1 MTVKQKQLDEKIQT
15 GGGATGVAHTADPVA
30 KNATLPASNLGN
42 GESMNKIDSG
52 VTPGQGEEE
61 TSTENNVKTTK
72 DTAGSN
78 KASISTKPSA
88 ASSSMKEDVAAMLN
102 GEDLSEDFKEK
113 ATVIFEAAVT
123 ARIAEVTEDLEEQ
136 YNAALA
142 EEVTSIQEDLGAKI
156 DQYMDYVV
164 EQWMEENKVAI
175 EHSLKSEITES
186 FIGKLK
192 GLFEESHISIPE
204 EKFDIVES
212 LEEQMSEIQTRL
224 DKVMEENMA
233 LKGDLSESTRAKILA
248 SVTEGLAATQAEKL
262 VALAEG
268 VDFSSAESYRK
279 KLEIVKE
286 NYFPAEKT
294 SGKQNLLEEIDE
306 DNAEKP
312 KAVVDHSPVAIYAQ
326 AISRNA
332 KK

>member
-1 MTVKQKQLDEKIQT
+1 MTVKRKQLDEKVQT

-42 GESMNKIDSG
+42 GEAMNTIAHIQ
-52 VTPGQGEEE
+52 PGEGEEA

-78 KASISTKPSA
+78 KASVGMKPSA
-88 ASSSMKEDVAAMLN
+88 ASSMKEDVAAMLN

-136 YNAALA
+136 YNTALE
-142 EEVTSIQEDLGAKI
+142 EEVTKIAEDLGAKI
-156 DQYMDYVV
+156 DQYMEYVV
-164 EQWMEENKVAI
+164 EQWMEQNQVAI
-175 EHSLKSEITES
+175 EHSLKSEITEN
-186 FIGKLK
+186 FITKLK
-192 GLFEESHISIPE
+192 GLFEESHIHIPE
-204 EKFDIVES
+204 EKFDVVES
-212 LEEQMSEIQTRL
+212 LQSEMTDMQTRL
-224 DKVMEENMA
+224 DAVMEENMA
-233 LKGDLSESTRAKILA
+233 LKSDLNESARTKILA

-268 VDFSSAESYRK
+268 VEYSSADSYRK

-312 KAVVDHSPVAIYAQ
+312 KAVVSNSPVSIYAQ
-326 AISRNA
+326 AISRTA